1 MNYFTRAVLF
11 LGAFC
16 ALLATGARAQ
26 DGAEVYKIT
35 IRHVGPP
42 AVSDALIMSN
52 IHVGV
57 GSKYNRTAIDEDTHN
72 LLATG
77 YFRNVEVL
85 YEYDPVKGYH
95 LIYVVQ
101 GKPLL
106 TDIRFEGNTKY
117 KDSKLFK
124 TISSKVGRPLNDYQ
138 LFEDAKAIR
147 KLYQKAGYPGTKVD
161 APIPSI
167 DEVAGRATVT
177 FKIVE
182 APRIK
187 IQDVIFE
194 GANGLPAHVSLFE
207 KLLHPSRKGLD
218 RVIKTRR
225 WWLFSWLTGSGSFKE
240 DEFEEDR
247 EKLGDYYR
255 SHGYLDFEIKDV
267 KKDYPEPN
275 RMVVRFQL
283 FEGRQYHVGSIGF
296 KGVTLIN
303 TNKLRKDLK
312 MGTGAVFTPKG
323 LYGDID
329 NIEDAYGTLGHIDA
343 RANPQKSPNVETGNM
358 DLVYDVTEGDRVYI
372 ERIDIRGNTK
382 TKDRVIRRELLVNP
396 GEPFNKVMV
405 KISTN
410 RIGLLNYFEKVAW
423 TDEKTDVPNRRNLVI
438 NVDEKSTGNVQVGAG
453 LSTIESVVG
462 FAEVSQSNFDL
473 FNPPFF
479 TGGGQKAVL
488 RLQLG
493 TLKQDYSLTFQEPWL
508 FGRKL
513 IYTQDLYHRELN
525 YQSTLYTERHTGANT
540 SFTRPIGSEFLRG
553 TLSYRIDNGG
563 ILSVDPSASPAIKDE
578 EGERLIS
585 ELGLQFDYDR
595 RRGGLLANHGFR
607 TKLETGIAGGPMG
620 GDTDFYHVEL
630 KHAHYFPGFAEGHI
644 IEVLGQIGVINNYG
658 RSSSVPLFERS
669 FQGGAFN
676 MRGFS
681 YRDVGP
687 KDITGEP
694 LGGETS
700 WFGSIEYSLP
710 IIDRVRFAVFYDI
723 GMVYQ
728 NAYSFDSKVYDRNGN
743 FILDTGSYNDD
754 YGFGIRLNLPIG
766 PLVFDYGIPI
776 TSDRRN
782 HSSGKFQ
789 FRAGYERN
797 F

>member
-1 MNYFTRAVLF
+1 MNYLTKA
-11 LGAFC
+11 
-16 ALLATGARAQ
+16 ALLLGVLCVLLAPCARAQ
-26 DGAEVYKIT
+26 DGTEVYEIT

-42 AVSDALIMSN
+42 AVSDALIHSN
-52 IHVGV
+52 LRVEV
-57 GSKYNRTAIDEDTHN
+57 GSKFNRNAIDDDVHN

-77 YFRNVEVL
+77 YFYNVQVVSD
-85 YEYDPVKGYH
+85 YNPTKGYH

-117 KDSKLFK
+117 KDSKLLK
-124 TISSKVGRPLNDYQ
+124 TISSKIGRPLNEFQ
-138 LFEDAKAIR
+138 LYEDAKAIK

-161 APIPSI
+161 SPIPSI
-167 DEVAGRATVT
+167 DEQAGRATVT

-187 IQDVIFE
+187 IRDVVFE
-194 GANGLPAHVSLFE
+194 GATAFKQG
-207 KLLHPSRKGLD
+207 KLRK
-218 RVIKTRR
+218 VIKTRR
-225 WWLFSWLTGSGSFKE
+225 WWMFSWLTGSGTFKE
-240 DEFEEDR
+240 DEFSEDK
-247 EKLGDYYR
+247 EKLADYYR
-255 SHGYLDFEIKDV
+255 NHGYLDFEIKDV
-267 KKDYPEPN
+267 KFDYPAPN
-275 RMVVRFQL
+275 RMVVRFQV
-283 FEGRQYHVGSIGF
+283 FEGREYHVGSIAF

-303 TNKLRKDLK
+303 TNTILKDLK
-312 MGTGAVFTPKG
+312 MGSGAVFTPKG
-323 LYGDID
+323 LYDDID

-358 DLVYDVTEGDRVYI
+358 DLVYDVSEGDKVYI

-405 KISTN
+405 KYSTN
-410 RIGLLNYFEKVAW
+410 RIGLLNYFEKVNW
-423 TDEKTDVPNRRNLVI
+423 SDEKTDVPNRRNLVL

-453 LSTIESVVG
+453 LSTVENLVG
-462 FAEVSQSNFDL
+462 FAEISQSNFDL
-473 FNPPFF
+473 FNPPYF
-479 TGGGQKAVL
+479 TGGGQKAAL

-493 TLKQDYSLTFQEPWL
+493 TLEQNYSLTFQEPWL

-513 IYTQDLYHRELN
+513 IYTQDLYHNELN
-525 YQSTLYTERHTGANT
+525 YQSTLYTERHTGAT
-540 SFTRPIGSEFLRG
+540 TAFTRPLGSEFLRG
-553 TLSYRIDNGG
+553 TLSYKIDNGG
-563 ILSVDPSASPAIKDE
+563 ILNVDPNASPAIKDE

-585 ELGLQFDYDR
+585 QVGLKFDFDR

-607 TKLETGIAGGPMG
+607 TRLETDLAGGPFG
-620 GDTDFYHVEL
+620 GDADFYRVEL
-630 KHAHYFPGFAEGHI
+630 KHSHYFPGFADGHI
-644 IEVLGQIGVINNYG
+644 IEVSGQIGVVNNYG
-658 RSSSVPLFERS
+658 RSSEVPLFERS
-669 FQGGAFN
+669 FLGGAFSS
-676 MRGFS
+676 RGFS

-694 LGGETS
+694 LGGDTS
-700 WFGSIEYSLP
+700 WFGSVEYSLP

-728 NAYSFDSKVYDRNGN
+728 KAFSFDSKVYDRNGN
-743 FILDTGSYNDD
+743 FIIDTKPYNDD
-754 YGFGIRLNLPIG
+754 FGFGIRLNLPIG

-776 TSDRRN
+776 TSDQRN

-789 FRAGYERN
+789 FRAGYQRD